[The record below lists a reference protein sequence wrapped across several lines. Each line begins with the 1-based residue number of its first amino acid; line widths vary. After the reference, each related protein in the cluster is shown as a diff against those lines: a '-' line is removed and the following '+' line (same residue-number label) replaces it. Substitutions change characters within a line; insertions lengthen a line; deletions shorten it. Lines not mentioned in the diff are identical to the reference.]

1 MCLIWACKL
10 LNSPASHAPMVGRT
24 QKILFLMKTEKHT
37 DHDFIW
43 RRQFSNS
50 PPTIDH
56 KSTADTVILIDN
68 SLLVS

>member
-1 MCLIWACKL
+1 
-10 LNSPASHAPMVGRT
+10 
-24 QKILFLMKTEKHT
+24 MKTEKHT